1 VVSGA
6 EGANVIH
13 RTACALGFRAK
24 EVSGEDKVDM
34 VIDSAGFLFALLFG
48 LAIGSFLNVCIYRIP
63 LKKSIINPPSSCPQC
78 GERIRIYDNIPL
90 LSYIVLLGR
99 CRSCRHPIPIRYPL
113 VEAITGLVSAALFM
127 RFHLSP
133 EYFLF
138 FGFAAALLVI
148 AFIDLDHKIIPDI
161 LSIPALIIGFAA
173 TLLKLGVIPWTESL
187 VGIIGGGG
195 FLYLVA
201 TFFEKLRGHQGMG
214 GGDVK
219 MLAMI
224 GAWVGWRALPLII
237 LISSLAGI
245 LIGGG
250 SLLLAQKGMRTRI
263 PFGPFLAL
271 GALVW
276 LFFSHDLQGWLFRL
290 GR

>member
-1 VVSGA
+1 MA
-6 EGANVIH
+6 
-13 RTACALGFRAK
+13 
-24 EVSGEDKVDM
+24 M
-34 VIDSAGFLFALLFG
+34 DSAEFLFALLFG

-63 LKKSIINPPSSCPQC
+63 LKKSIITPPSSCTQC
-78 GERIRIYDNIPL
+78 GERIRFYDNIPL
-90 LSYIVLLGR
+90 LSYVVLLGKCR
-99 CRSCRHPIPIRYPL
+99 YCRSSIPIRYPL
-113 VEAITGLVSAALFM
+113 VEAITGLLSTALFM

-138 FGFAAALLVI
+138 FIFSAALVAI

-161 LSIPALIIGFAA
+161 LSIPTLIIGFAA
-173 TLLKLGVIPWTESL
+173 TLSKLGIIPWTESL

-201 TFFEKLRGHQGMG
+201 TLFEKLRGRQGMG

-250 SLLLAQKGMRTRI
+250 SLLLAKKGMRTRI

-271 GALVW
+271 GTLVW
-276 LFFSHDLQGWLFRL
+276 LFFSHDLQWWLLRL

>member
-1 VVSGA
+1 MG
-6 EGANVIH
+6 
-13 RTACALGFRAK
+13 
-24 EVSGEDKVDM
+24 M
-34 VIDSAGFLFALLFG
+34 DSAGSLFALLFG

-90 LSYIVLLGR
+90 LSYVLLLGKCR
-99 CRSCRHPIPIRYPL
+99 YCRSSISIRYPL
-113 VEAITGLVSAALFM
+113 VEAITGLLSVALFM

-138 FGFAAALLVI
+138 FVFSASLLVI

-161 LSIPALIIGFAA
+161 LSIPTLIIGFAA
-173 TLLKLGVIPWTESL
+173 TLSKLGLIPWTESL

-201 TFFEKLRGHQGMG
+201 TLFEKLRGRQGMG
-214 GGDVK
+214 GGDIK

-224 GAWVGWRALPLII
+224 GAWAGWRALPLII

-245 LIGGG
+245 LIGGA
-250 SLLLAQKGMRTRI
+250 SLLHAKKGMKTRI

-276 LFFSHDLQGWLFRL
+276 LFFSHDLQWWLFRL

>member
-1 VVSGA
+1 
-6 EGANVIH
+6 
-13 RTACALGFRAK
+13 
-24 EVSGEDKVDM
+24 M
-34 VIDSAGFLFALLFG
+34 DSAGFFFALLFG

-78 GERIRIYDNIPL
+78 GERIRFYDNIPL
-90 LSYIVLLGR
+90 LSYVVLLGKCR
-99 CRSCRHPIPIRYPL
+99 YCRSSIPIRYPL
-113 VEAITGLVSAALFM
+113 VEAITGLLSAALFM

-138 FGFAAALLVI
+138 FVFSAALVAI
-148 AFIDLDHKIIPDI
+148 AFIDLHHKIIPDI
-161 LSIPALIIGFAA
+161 LSIPTLIIGFAA
-173 TLLKLGVIPWTESL
+173 TLSKLGIIHWTESL

-201 TFFEKLRGHQGMG
+201 TGFEKLRGRQGMG

-237 LISSLAGI
+237 LVSSLAGI

-250 SLLLAQKGMRTRI
+250 SLLLARKGMRTRI
-263 PFGPFLAL
+263 PFGPFLSL

-276 LFFSHDLQGWLFRL
+276 LFFGNYLQLWLFRL

>member
-1 VVSGA
+1 
-6 EGANVIH
+6 
-13 RTACALGFRAK
+13 
-24 EVSGEDKVDM
+24 M
-34 VIDSAGFLFALLFG
+34 VMDSAGFFFALLFG

-78 GERIRIYDNIPL
+78 GERIRFYDNIPL
-90 LSYIVLLGR
+90 LSYVVLLGKCR
-99 CRSCRHPIPIRYPL
+99 YCRSSIPIRYPL
-113 VEAITGLVSAALFM
+113 VEAITGLLSAALFM

-138 FGFAAALLVI
+138 FVFSAALVAI
-148 AFIDLDHKIIPDI
+148 AFIDLHHKIIPDI
-161 LSIPALIIGFAA
+161 LSIPTLIIGFAA
-173 TLLKLGVIPWTESL
+173 TLSKLGIIHWTESL

-201 TFFEKLRGHQGMG
+201 TGFEKLRGRQGMG

-237 LISSLAGI
+237 LVSSLAGI

-250 SLLLAQKGMRTRI
+250 SLLLARKGMRTRI
-263 PFGPFLAL
+263 PFGPFLSL

-276 LFFSHDLQGWLFRL
+276 LFFGNYLQLWLFRL